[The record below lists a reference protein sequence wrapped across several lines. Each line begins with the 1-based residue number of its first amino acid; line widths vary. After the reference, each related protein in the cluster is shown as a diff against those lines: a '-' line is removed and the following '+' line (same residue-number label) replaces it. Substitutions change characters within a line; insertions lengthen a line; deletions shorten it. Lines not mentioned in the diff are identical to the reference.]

1 MSTTFKQE
9 WQALK
14 QGQAGHRF
22 AARYESGKIARLNA
36 TWAHQLGRIV
46 RLFVAL
52 GLLVVGVVLVFIPG
66 PAIVFFF
73 LSGGLLASESSLIAR
88 FLDWSEL
95 RLRAAWGWL
104 KRHWQ
109 ALPGWGKVVV
119 PVVAGGA
126 TLVGGFLFLRLV
138 V

>member
-1 MSTTFKQE
+1 MFKQE
-9 WQALK
+9 WHALK
-14 QGQAGHRF
+14 HGRAGYRF
-22 AARYESGKIARLNA
+22 AARYEAGKKARLNSS
-36 TWAHQLGRIV
+36 WPYRIRRIV

-52 GLLVVGVVLVFIPG
+52 GLLAVGVVLAFIPG

-95 RLRAAWGWL
+95 RLRATWGWL

-109 ALPGWGKVVV
+109 ALPVWGKVVV
-119 PVVAGGA
+119 PVMAGGA
-126 TLVGGFLFLRLV
+126 ALVGGFLFLRLV